1 MFSVYIVVALQSKAL
16 CTTKI
21 LVAKETIELIAS
33 TSSSVLVSVGE
44 SGGGESV
51 VPIVIKKHHG
61 LFGKKNCLLASLT
74 AIVFI

>member
-1 MFSVYIVVALQSKAL
+1 MFSVYIVALQSKAL

-21 LVAKETIELIAS
+21 LVARETIEFTAS
-33 TSSSVLVSVGE
+33 ISSSVLVSVGE

-61 LFGKKNCLLASLT
+61 LFGKKIAC
-74 AIVFI
+74 